1 MIDNSLDLSDIQD
14 ETFVGCY
21 TEDINRPFLDSH
33 VFLLYEWGDKKSAKV
48 FYKFRDIKSFYGY
61 KIIYIKGKSYIVYTF
76 TSNFNI
82 RKAVSGNIVLGEAL
96 KMRICDFW
104 HFKDDWVTWNAMR
117 GTIAC
122 DPPSGTVPE
131 EDYLEE

>member
-33 VFLLYEWGDKKSAKV
+33 VFLLYEWDDKKSTKV

-61 KIIYIKGKSYIVYTF
+61 RIIYIKGKSYIVYTF

-82 RKAVSGNIVLGEAL
+82 RKAESGNIVLGEAL

-104 HFKDDWVTWNAMR
+104 HFKDDWVTWNVMR